1 MWLQKKLDATRARN
15 SAAKAKTAGRDA
27 DVAKWTQVHAE
38 LVAWAWQQVD
48 SADAAEGGKVVE
60 QSLMEIPSTTA
71 AIRNMCDILDR
82 KAFTAYAAQVG
93 TTSDSAAITDNVIA
107 GFHQVRQCWVGKMGG
122 NVVSN
127 TAIDS
132 PA

>member
-1 MWLQKKLDATRARN
+1 MWLQKKVEATRARN
-15 SAAKAKTAGRDA
+15 SADKARKEGRNTAAAKY
-27 DVAKWTQVHAE
+27 TQLHAE

-48 SADAAEGGKVVE
+48 SADAAVGGKVVE

-82 KAFTAYAAQVG
+82 KAFTAYAAQVV
-93 TTSDSAAITDNVIA
+93 TTSDSAAITDDVIA
-107 GFHQVRQCWVGKMGG
+107 GFHQVRQCWVGNMGG
-122 NVVSN
+122 DVVSN